1 MEIVFYWLG
10 LGIVSLLIVLIEAIY
25 TGIKRGFSY
34 GHAVVEVENGV
45 HGVALLQA
53 LTKGLEQTRKGC
65 VILNFIKLE

>member
-1 MEIVFYWLG
+1 MQKYF
-10 LGIVSLLIVLIEAIY
+10 VSYLWKAAWDK
-25 TGIKRGFSY
+25 GY

-53 LTKGLEQTRKGC
+53 LMKELEQSHTGC